1 MTTRNHLAKISLT
14 RKYGWNLLLSFKKN
28 NNNNAKRRCK
38 NYKMTPID
46 VLLDT
51 LTNIRACIINLCL
64 SRYQHLFNDQHIQKE
79 IRILNL
85 PISNRNAPEVEYNLR
100 IIKAMYQNLKI
111 LAYNNS

>member
-1 MTTRNHLAKISLT
+1 MEFIVIIQ
-14 RKYGWNLLLSFKKN
+14 KK

-46 VLLDT
+46 VLLET
-51 LTNIRACIINLCL
+51 LTNIRAYIINLCL

-100 IIKAMYQNLKI
+100 IKKAMYQNMKI

>member
-28 NNNNAKRRCK
+28 NNSNAKRRCK

-51 LTNIRACIINLCL
+51 LTKLEPVLSIYVYLGINIYLMTNI
-64 SRYQHLFNDQHIQKE
+64 FK
-79 IRILNL
+79 
-85 PISNRNAPEVEYNLR
+85 NR
-100 IIKAMYQNLKI
+100 
-111 LAYNNS
+111 